1 MILWR
6 ILADRFR
13 WIPLCWMIMSIAP
26 WRMLT
31 IKMTDSLSNTKRMC
45 RVHLCH
51 VTGEW
56 LPNRISNLVRW
67 KTMHTKRKSKKLL
80 PSALRNLKPHTDDL
94 DALLSVH
101 PKPPELSQNGSKTS
115 ADWWGEPFFLFIY
128 IYDICSR
135 LTESKCF
142 LRTEL
147 DVLKWA
153 ESCVHSAD
161 WTEKSW
167 NVLLSCT
174 EVDALTCRIALCAMN
189 WMY

>member
-94 DALLSVH
+94 DALLTVCIPNRLNY
-101 PKPPELSQNGSKTS
+101 PKMDLKLLLTDEGN
-115 ADWWGEPFFLFIY
+115 PFFYLFIY
-128 IYDICSR
+128 MTFAR
-135 LTESKCF
+135 
-142 LRTEL
+142 
-147 DVLKWA
+147 
-153 ESCVHSAD
+153 D
-161 WTEKSW
+161 WQSQ
-167 NVLLSCT
+167 NAFC
-174 EVDALTCRIALCAMN
+174 ALN
-189 WMY
+189 WMYWNEPNPAYIALTELKKAETSYCRALK